1 VDATGAEASDTDF
14 MTLTDYLVD
23 FLLIGLVLL
32 QVRGRRLTLHSFLLP
47 LVLVGWA
54 AVTYLKA
61 VPTGGNDVVLIAGC
75 AAAGATIGALCAAF
89 TSVKWD
95 GSSIPMAKA
104 GAIAA
109 VLWVVGVGTRLAF
122 QLYATH
128 GGGPAIER
136 FSVAHHITGNA
147 AWTAALV
154 LMAIS
159 EVVARSGGLL
169 LRAYLRP
176 PTSRPPVPA
185 APGRA
190 MIGAGER
197 SN

>member
-75 AAAGATIGALCAAF
+75 VAAGATIGALCAAF

-95 GSSIPMAKA
+95 GSGIPMAKA

-136 FSVAHHITGNA
+136 FSVAHHITGNT

-159 EVVARSGGLL
+159 EVVARSGVLL
-169 LRAYLRP
+169 LRSHVRPTSP
-176 PTSRPPVPA
+176 PTVPA